1 MCPKCQMSWSSG
13 RIPGGC
19 GKWRRRAAIL
29 SPGAQNVIVGA
40 AKVKPVSEAREP
52 PRECPVSQI
61 VEVGKAE

>member
-1 MCPKCQMSWSSG
+1 
-13 RIPGGC
+13 
-19 GKWRRRAAIL
+19 
-29 SPGAQNVIVGA
+29 VIVGA